1 MLQVMQ
7 EDIGATLYAFLHVC
21 RTSSHEWNALNREKQ
36 QVVLRPDER
45 LNKVPLAAAGLSQAS
60 LVSSQTTRLA
70 ISRPA

>member
-1 MLQVMQ
+1 MLFACLPHLLPRM
-7 EDIGATLYAFLHVC
+7 ECIEYG
-21 RTSSHEWNALNREKQ
+21 RQ

-70 ISRPA
+70 INRLA